1 MPENKDNLTAKAIL
15 AYRRHASVR
24 LATRLTLAA
33 YYRLT
38 PGKAPA
44 RKPCPFT
51 DCSGDGLKQARSL
64 ATVPAAMLILSRM
77 SMCGPGVAG
86 GAPCL
91 GTGIDKAE
99 WCIRAGVRA
108 SDPDHYRN
116 AC

>member
-1 MPENKDNLTAKAIL
+1 MRNQDNLTAKAIL
-15 AYRRHASVR
+15 AYRRHASIR

-44 RKPCPFT
+44 RRPCLFT

-77 SMCGPGVAG
+77 SMCGPGIDRS
-86 GAPCL
+86 APCL
-91 GTGIDKAE
+91 RTGTESFCDKV
-99 WCIRAGVRA
+99 IRAGVA
-108 SDPDHYRN
+108 DKKHYRN
-116 AC
+116 SC